1 MWRTAR
7 KVRVSSGLVFR
18 RSLYEF
24 RDEWHRE
31 HVNALRQL
39 RRNANLSQQ
48 QCAQLLG
55 VPVNT
60 FRMWDS
66 GLRPIPCGVIERVT
80 VSLTEHVRDTE
91 PLSLDQLASESC
103 VHERTLR
110 AAARSGRLVV
120 HLSSQSAFGRPIRRA
135 TRQAARAF
143 MEDYYRKSYSR
154 FAIKPPA
161 PNVVVPSDY
170 AHRLRYLRR
179 QLRMT
184 QTQLA
189 TTIGAAGKAV
199 VYQWESGKRTPSP
212 VFWRRI
218 EQLRR

>member
-1 MWRTAR
+1 M
-7 KVRVSSGLVFR
+7 
-18 RSLYEF
+18 
-24 RDEWHRE
+24 
-31 HVNALRQL
+31 NALRQL
-39 RRNANLSQQ
+39 RRNANVSQQ
-48 QCAQLLG
+48 QCAELLG

-66 GLRPIPCGVIERVT
+66 GRRPIPCGVIERVT

-91 PLSLDQLASESC
+91 PLSLDQLASELC

-120 HLSSQSAFGRPIRRA
+120 HLSSQSAFGRPIQRA
-135 TRQAARAF
+135 ARQAARAF
-143 MEDYYRKSYSR
+143 MEHYYRKSYSR

-170 AHRLRYLRR
+170 ARRLRCLRR
-179 QLRMT
+179 QLSMM

-189 TTIGAAGKAV
+189 MTIGAQVK
-199 VYQWESGKRTPSP
+199 QSSISGSLE
-212 VFWRRI
+212 I
-218 EQLRR
+218 ERPRQYSGEGLNNCVAERYWARKYGLSFLRRLSNRSNFQRTTWRIA

>member
-1 MWRTAR
+1 M
-7 KVRVSSGLVFR
+7 SCGLVFR

-31 HVNALRQL
+31 HMNALRQL
-39 RRNANLSQQ
+39 RRNANVSQQ
-48 QCAQLLG
+48 QCAELLG

-66 GLRPIPCGVIERVT
+66 GRRPIPCGVIERVT

-91 PLSLDQLASESC
+91 PLSLDQLASELC

-135 TRQAARAF
+135 ARQAARAF
-143 MEDYYRKSYSR
+143 MEHYYRKSYSR

-170 AHRLRYLRR
+170 ARRLRLPAST
-179 QLRMT
+179 T
-184 QTQLA
+184 QYDA
-189 TTIGAAGKAV
+189 DAVGHDHWCAGKAV
-199 VYQWESGKRTPSP
+199 VYQWESGNRTPPP

>member
-1 MWRTAR
+1 
-7 KVRVSSGLVFR
+7 VSSGLVFR

-31 HVNALRQL
+31 HVNALRQR
-39 RRNANLSQQ
+39 RRNANVSQQ
-48 QCAQLLG
+48 QCAELRG

-66 GLRPIPCGVIERVT
+66 GLRPIPCGLIERVT

-91 PLSLDQLASESC
+91 PLSLDQLASELC
-103 VHERTLR
+103 VHERMLR
-110 AAARSGRLVV
+110 AAARCGRLVV
-120 HLSSQSAFGRPIRRA
+120 HLSSQSAFGPPIRRA

-143 MEDYYRKSYSR
+143 MEHYYRKSYSR

-170 AHRLRYLRR
+170 ARRLRCLRR
-179 QLRMT
+179 QLSMT
-184 QTQLA
+184 QTQVA
-189 TTIGAAGKAV
+189 TIIGAAGKAV